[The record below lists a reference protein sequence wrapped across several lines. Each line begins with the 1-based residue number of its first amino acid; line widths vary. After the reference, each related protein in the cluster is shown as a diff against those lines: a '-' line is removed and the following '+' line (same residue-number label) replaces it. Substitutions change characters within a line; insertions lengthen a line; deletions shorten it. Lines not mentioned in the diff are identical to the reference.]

1 MSVHPLMQVIEKSQL
16 RSTKLTKLPEL
27 CPGYTVRVEYR
38 IVEGDKE
45 RVQPFIGVII
55 RIRRGER
62 KNEGTFTVRKVTQ
75 GHGVERIF
83 PLQSPRIE
91 KIEIMKKGHVRRAKL
106 YYLRKRKGKAARL
119 REKISFGKKSNA

>member
-16 RSTKLTKLPEL
+16 RSTKLNKLPEL
-27 CPGYTVRVEYR
+27 RPGYTVRVEYR

>member
-16 RSTKLTKLPEL
+16 RSTKLIKLPEL
-27 CPGYTVRVEYR
+27 RPGYTVRVEYR

>member
-1 MSVHPLMQVIEKSQL
+1 MSVHPLMQVVEKSQL
-16 RSTKLTKLPEL
+16 RSSEQTELPEL
-27 CPGYTVRVEYR
+27 RPGYTVRVEYR

-62 KNEGTFTVRKVTQ
+62 NNEGTFTVRKVTQ

-91 KIEIMKKGHVRRAKL
+91 KIEVMKKGHVRRAKL
-106 YYLRKRKGKAARL
+106 YYLRNRKGKAARL
-119 REKISFGKKSNA
+119 REKISFNKKSNA